1 MSTGFYQDYDRMIRQ
16 ACPDYDYC
24 LSLIAKNIP
33 HDTISVLDL
42 GSGTGNLA
50 QYILKTRS
58 RIKICGIELQQS
70 LVKIASKKIRSP
82 NVSFIQG
89 DILKLD
95 WPSAECVTSSL
106 AIHHFTRKQK
116 EKVFRKVYQSSRCFL
131 YFDRVKGSS
140 KTEEERNLEYLF
152 NHMRKSGL
160 SEETIRE
167 AKIEMKKNDKPLTVK
182 QLNQLLE
189 SIGFD
194 YEALY
199 LKNGFAVYSCTK
211 KE

>member
-1 MSTGFYQDYDRMIRQ
+1 MGTGFYQSYDRMIRQ

-24 LSLIAKNIP
+24 LNLIAENIP
-33 HDTISVLDL
+33 SNIISVLDL

-50 QYILKTRS
+50 QYILKIRS
-58 RIKICGIELQQS
+58 GIKICGIELQQT
-70 LVKIASKKIRSP
+70 LVEIASKKITSP

-95 WPSAECVTSSL
+95 WPNAECVTSSL
-106 AIHHFTRKQK
+106 TIHHFTQKQK
-116 EKVFRKVYQSSRCFL
+116 EDVFRKVYHSSRCFL
-131 YFDRVKGSS
+131 YFDRLKGSS
-140 KTEEERNLEYLF
+140 KAEEKQNLEFLF
-152 NHMRKSGL
+152 NHMRKAGL

-167 AKIEMKKNDKPLTVK
+167 AKTEMEKNDKPLTVR
-182 QLNQLLE
+182 QLNRLLK
-189 SIGFD
+189 SVGFD
-194 YEALY
+194 YEVLY